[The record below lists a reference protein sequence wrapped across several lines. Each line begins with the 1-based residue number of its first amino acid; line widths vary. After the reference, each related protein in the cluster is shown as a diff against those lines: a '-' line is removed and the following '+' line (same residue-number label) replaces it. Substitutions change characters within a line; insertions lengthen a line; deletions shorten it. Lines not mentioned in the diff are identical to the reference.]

1 MMMKKQTVAGEHR
14 ENGTLFVV
22 APWYDRYSNRRM
34 SPGFVARHDI
44 FDVLIAAPIET
55 ESRVCGGI
63 GSSMAMPGTD
73 TLAMPGTDTL
83 TDNLNGSGA
92 RCEFRLELDFV
103 RGPTIILADERVGLT
118 NRSTA
123 LASIRLELDRDVAR
137 AWRLAVAAPLEN
149 DFNGKENVDRRD
161 APGGDPGCRRRR

>member
-1 MMMKKQTVAGEHR
+1 MKKQTVAGKRRQEG
-14 ENGTLFVV
+14 NLFVV
-22 APWYDRYSNRRM
+22 AMERDRYSNRRM
-34 SPGFVARHDI
+34 SPGFVARHDTL
-44 FDVLIAAPIET
+44 DVLTAAPIET
-55 ESRVCGGI
+55 GSRVCRGV
-63 GSSMAMPGTD
+63 GSSM
-73 TLAMPGTDTL
+73 AMPGTDTL
-83 TDNLNGSGA
+83 TDNLNDTGA

-137 AWRLAVAAPLEN
+137 AWRLAVATPLEN
-149 DFNGKENVDRRD
+149 DFNGKKNVDRRD